1 MKRFLA
7 FLLGAASGALVGAS
21 VAILM
26 APSSGE
32 DLRGEFRSRFGRL
45 RDELQRAAEERRT
58 ELERQLTNMRQ
69 PNKEIPLEER

>member
-1 MKRFLA
+1 MKRLLS

-26 APSSGE
+26 APSSGD
-32 DLRGEFRSRFGRL
+32 DLRGELRSRFGRL
-45 RDELQRAAEERRT
+45 RDELQSAADERRA
-58 ELERQLTNMRQ
+58 ELERQLTSMRQ

>member
-26 APSSGE
+26 APSSGK

-45 RDELQRAAEERRT
+45 RDELQNAARERRT

-69 PNKEIPLEER
+69 PTKEIPLEER

>member
-7 FLLGAASGALVGAS
+7 FLLGAASGALLGAS

-26 APSSGE
+26 APASGE

-45 RDELQRAAEERRT
+45 REELQSAARERRT
-58 ELERQLTNMRQ
+58 ELERQLANMRQ
-69 PNKEIPLEER
+69 PTKEIPLEER